1 MVISNGEIFTSD
13 GNFSSGS
20 LHISGNKIA
29 EIQYGNSDISHTE
42 QVIDATG
49 LYVIPGLVDIHL
61 HGAAGYDFCD
71 GTAEAFEKI
80 SQYELSRGVTSIVP
94 TTMTLP
100 AYELERIVQSVS
112 QYAANDSSIK
122 GITLEGPFISPEKKG
137 AQNERHIK
145 SPDEKLFYHL
155 QNISQGLIR
164 QVTVAPEAE
173 GAVDFISQVKDSCV
187 VSLAHTAATY
197 SEAMSAFKTGA
208 NHVTHLYNAM
218 LPFNH
223 REPGVIGAVFDS
235 ENTYAELICDGEHI
249 SPSVVRATF
258 KLLGAGRLCMISD
271 SMSATGMPDGE
282 YTLGGQNVIKS
293 GHRAT
298 LKDGTLAGSV
308 ASLYDCLKTAVLD
321 MGIPL
326 ADAIKS
332 CTITPAKS
340 LGIDNI
346 CGTLSQDASADIL
359 LLDKS
364 LDIRYVIKDGEI
376 VYSY

>member
-29 EIQYGNSDISHTE
+29 EIQYGNYDISHTE

-94 TTMTLP
+94 ATMTLP

-137 AQNERHIK
+137 AQDGRFIRK
-145 SPDEKLFYHL
+145 PDSELFFSL
-155 QNISQGLIR
+155 QEASGGIIR

-173 GAVDFISQVKDSCV
+173 GAVDFISKVKDSCV

-197 SEAMSAFKTGA
+197 SEAMSAFKASA

-223 REPGVIGAVFDS
+223 KEPGVIGAVFDS
-235 ENTYAELICDGEHI
+235 ENIYAELICDGEHI

-282 YTLGGQNVIKS
+282 YTLGGQNVTKA

-298 LKDGTLAGSV
+298 LADGTLAGSV
-308 ASLYDCLKTAVLD
+308 ASLYDCLKTSVLD

-326 ADAIKS
+326 TDAIMS

-346 CGTLSQDASADIL
+346 CGTLSQGSSADIL

-376 VYSY
+376 VHSY